1 LLLFTTCVNLFVNSF
16 GIKTR
21 LT

>member
-1 LLLFTTCVNLFVNSF
+1 LSF

-21 LT
+21 AG